1 MLFKNYPSPSPRI
14 LKVPVNRRFAG
25 VFRGQKDS
33 GRFTLLSQNLHL
45 TFTRSWWKI
54 GERYVKANLGCGLA
68 KMPLYR
74 AFAPIAV
81 KVKDTFWKVLARDA
95 PSRANIIYAQ
105 EIGWY
110 ISILACL
117 SHETAVPA
125 KKWYDFSKSGTT
137 FSHISCIRRKFSR
150 ELCAYQLFPSLY
162 QLFSSPGTSI
172 ARMNI
177 GKSKVHT
184 GTVPLCTFR
193 L

>member
-1 MLFKNYPSPSPRI
+1 
-14 LKVPVNRRFAG
+14 
-25 VFRGQKDS
+25 
-33 GRFTLLSQNLHL
+33 
-45 TFTRSWWKI
+45 
-54 GERYVKANLGCGLA
+54 
-68 KMPLYR
+68 LYR

-162 QLFSSPGTSI
+162 KLFSSPGTSI

-184 GTVPLCTFR
+184 GTVLGC
-193 L
+193 